1 MKLATPNEMKI
12 LDQLAIDIYKIPG
25 ILLMENAALNIV
37 SKAMEMLAAAPCGG
51 KTVVVA
57 GKGNN
62 GGDAYATARHLIQKG
77 YRVVVISL
85 VERSRITGDA
95 EKFLKIL
102 ESIGASVIYAADE
115 ADIPKIKNLL
125 YNSALIIDGIF
136 GTGFYGSVTGIFKSV
151 IEHINKSRA
160 KVLSIDIP
168 SGVNGETGQTG
179 GIAVKADETVTFTLP
194 KPGLFQYP
202 GRIHAGNVTVADI
215 GIPVAA
221 IKQLKPDAELV
232 DKAFFSEHIPERIA
246 DGHKN
251 TFGRILAITG
261 SKGMTGAGILTAKAA
276 FKTGSGM
283 VFLAV
288 PDSLSSIYGMAI
300 PEAITI
306 PLKDTDGFITG
317 ENLNV
322 LLEKSELMD
331 TIVIGP
337 GLSSNKQAILWVKT
351 FVTNCKKPM
360 VIDADALN
368 IMAEE
373 PDLLKTRS
381 AATVI
386 TPHPGEFARLT
397 GLSADEI
404 RADRIGLALEF
415 SRRWNVTV
423 VLKGAGT
430 VSATPTGE
438 YYINSTG
445 NPVLSVAGSGDVLA
459 GIIGSL
465 MGQGVKHDIASAL
478 GVYIHG
484 MCGDILAAGCNRQ
497 AGFTAGEICDKIPFA
512 MGGTNGRHFHEY
524 KA

>member
-221 IKQLKPDAELV
+221 
-232 DKAFFSEHIPERIA
+232 
-246 DGHKN
+246 
-251 TFGRILAITG
+251 
-261 SKGMTGAGILTAKAA
+261 
-276 FKTGSGM
+276 
-283 VFLAV
+283 
-288 PDSLSSIYGMAI
+288 
-300 PEAITI
+300 
-306 PLKDTDGFITG
+306 
-317 ENLNV
+317 
-322 LLEKSELMD
+322 
-331 TIVIGP
+331 
-337 GLSSNKQAILWVKT
+337 GLRT
-351 FVTNCKKPM
+351 
-360 VIDADALN
+360 
-368 IMAEE
+368 
-373 PDLLKTRS
+373 
-381 AATVI
+381 
-386 TPHPGEFARLT
+386 
-397 GLSADEI
+397 
-404 RADRIGLALEF
+404 
-415 SRRWNVTV
+415 
-423 VLKGAGT
+423 
-430 VSATPTGE
+430 
-438 YYINSTG
+438 
-445 NPVLSVAGSGDVLA
+445 
-459 GIIGSL
+459 
-465 MGQGVKHDIASAL
+465 
-478 GVYIHG
+478 
-484 MCGDILAAGCNRQ
+484 
-497 AGFTAGEICDKIPFA
+497 
-512 MGGTNGRHFHEY
+512 
-524 KA
+524 